1 MRKLELKQ
9 IHQNHA
15 LYGMALMMLASSL
28 LVSCGKKT
36 EEQAKT
42 EPVLVKEM
50 IVGEGGLTADDSQV
64 GGMGAP
70 STGANYSGTV
80 EEENGVALS
89 FSMGGTIKQ
98 LRVKVGDHVHRGQ
111 LIASV
116 DPTSVKNSFDMAHA
130 TRLQAE
136 DAFKRMKQL
145 HDKGSLPDIK
155 WVEAQSQLQ
164 QAVSAEN
171 IARKSLSD
179 CNLYAPMDGVIS
191 EKNAEVGQNAAPGM
205 PIAKLVTTRVLNV
218 KIAVPESEMAGI
230 HVRQRA
236 KIQVQALDGRW
247 FSGYV
252 IEKGVI
258 ADPITRS
265 YSVKIRVE
273 GAADGLL
280 PGMVSNVSLAKIA
293 SSSYAASSNTSSGNT
308 SSSSTSSSND
318 SSSAVGASSC
328 IIIPASL
335 IQLGDDN
342 SNFVWVDEGGK
353 AVRRTIICGE
363 YVSNGVNIVSGLKYG
378 DKLIVGGQQKV
389 CTGTALKA
397 IVP

>member
-1 MRKLELKQ
+1 MRKIVML
-9 IHQNHA
+9 
-15 LYGMALMMLASSL
+15 MLASSL
-28 LVSCGKKT
+28 IVSCGKKVD
-36 EEQAKT
+36 EQVKT
-42 EPVLVKEM
+42 EPVKVKEM
-50 IVGEGGLTADDSQV
+50 TVGEGGLSADGPQTD
-64 GGMGAP
+64 GLGMACT
-70 STGANYSGTV
+70 SANYSGTV

-89 FSMGGTIKQ
+89 FATGGTIKQ
-98 LRVKVGDHVHRGQ
+98 LRVKVGDRVHRGQ

-191 EKNAEVGQNAAPGM
+191 EKNAEVGQNTAPGM
-205 PIAKLVTTRVLNV
+205 PVAKLVTTRVLNV
-218 KIAVPESEMAGI
+218 KIAVPESEMASI

-236 KIQVQALDGRW
+236 FIQVQALNGRR
-247 FSGYV
+247 FNGYV

-258 ADPITRS
+258 ADPVTRS

-273 GAADGLL
+273 GASDGLL
-280 PGMVSNVSLAKIA
+280 PGMVSNVALAKIA
-293 SSSYAASSNTSSGNT
+293 SYKDA
-308 SSSSTSSSND
+308 SSSNAPSVNSSPAAD
-318 SSSAVGASSC
+318 ASSA

-335 IQLGDDN
+335 VQLADDN

-353 AVRRTIICGE
+353 AVRRSIVCGE
-363 YVSNGVNIVSGLKYG
+363 YMSYGVSIVSGLEHG
-378 DKLIVGGQQKV
+378 DKLIVEGQQKV
-389 CTGTALKA
+389 CTGTPLRKQ
-397 IVP
+397 

>member
-1 MRKLELKQ
+1 MQKKSMVP
-9 IHQNHA
+9 A
-15 LYGMALMMLASSL
+15 FYGMAVMMFASSL
-28 LVSCGKKT
+28 LVGCGK
-36 EEQAKT
+36 EAEGQAKT
-42 EPVLVKEM
+42 NPVLVKEM
-50 IVGEGGLTADDSQV
+50 TVGESGYAATS
-64 GGMGAP
+64 
-70 STGANYSGTV
+70 ANYSGTV
-80 EEENGVALS
+80 EEENGVVLS

-98 LRVKVGDHVHRGQ
+98 LRVKVGDHVRRGQ

-116 DPTSVKNSFDMAHA
+116 DPTSIKNSFDVAHA

-155 WVEAQSQLQ
+155 WVEVQSQLQ

-171 IARKSLSD
+171 IARKNLGD

-191 EKNAEVGQNAAPGM
+191 EKNAEVGQNAAPGV

-230 HVRQRA
+230 HPRQRA

-247 FSGYV
+247 FEGYV

-273 GAADGLL
+273 RATDGLL
-280 PGMVSNVSLAKIA
+280 PGMVSNVSLGKAAAI
-293 SSSYAASSNTSSGNT
+293 SSENSGN
-308 SSSSTSSSND
+308 
-318 SSSAVGASSC
+318 SA
-328 IIIPASL
+328 IIIPAFL

-353 AVRRTIICGE
+353 AVRRTIVCGE
-363 YVSNGVNIVSGLKYG
+363 YISNGVSIVSGLKHG
-378 DKLIVGGQQKV
+378 DKLIVEGQQKV
-389 CTGTALKA
+389 CTGTPLKEQ
-397 IVP
+397 

>member
-1 MRKLELKQ
+1 MRKLEKKQ

-15 LYGMALMMLASSL
+15 LYGIALMMLASSL

-36 EEQAKT
+36 EGQAKT

-50 IVGEGGLTADDSQV
+50 IVGEGGYAATS
-64 GGMGAP
+64 
-70 STGANYSGTV
+70 ANYSGTV

-98 LRVKVGDHVHRGQ
+98 LRVKVGDHVRRGQ

-155 WVEAQSQLQ
+155 WVEVQSQLQ

-293 SSSYAASSNTSSGNT
+293 SSSYAASSNTAAGNATSG
-308 SSSSTSSSND
+308 ND
-318 SSSAVGASSC
+318 SSSAADASSC

-335 IQLGDDN
+335 VQLGDDS

-353 AVRRTIICGE
+353 AVRRTIVCGE
-363 YVSNGVNIVSGLKYG
+363 YVSNGVSIVSGLKHG
-378 DKLIVGGQQKV
+378 DKLIVEGQQKV

-397 IVP
+397 IVH

>member
-1 MRKLELKQ
+1 MRKLEQ
-9 IHQNHA
+9 NGIHGKSA
-15 LYGMALMMLASSL
+15 FYGMSVLMLASLL
-28 LVSCGKKT
+28 LVGCGKKA
-36 EEQAKT
+36 EEQVKT
-42 EPVLVKEM
+42 EPVKVKEM
-50 IVGEGGLTADDSQV
+50 IVGEGSMTADGSQDN
-64 GGMGAP
+64 GMGMA
-70 STGANYSGTV
+70 SAGANYSGTV
-80 EEENGVALS
+80 EEENGVSLS

-98 LRVKVGDHVHRGQ
+98 LRVKVGDRVHHGQ
-111 LIASV
+111 LIATV
-116 DPTSVKNSFDMAHA
+116 DSTSIKNSFDMAHA

-171 IARKSLSD
+171 IARKNLGD

-230 HVRQRA
+230 HIHQRA
-236 KIQVQALDGRW
+236 RIQVQALDGRW
-247 FSGYV
+247 FRGYV

-293 SSSYAASSNTSSGNT
+293 SASA
-308 SSSSTSSSND
+308 ND
-318 SSSAVGASSC
+318 AGGSAD

-335 IQLGDDN
+335 VQLGDDN
-342 SNFVWVDEGGK
+342 TNFVWVDEGGK
-353 AVRRTIICGE
+353 AVRRTIVLGE
-363 YVSNGVNIVSGLKYG
+363 YMSSGVSIVSGLKPG
-378 DKLIVGGQQKV
+378 DKLIVEGQQKV
-389 CTGTALKA
+389 CTGTPLKA

>member
-1 MRKLELKQ
+1 MRKIVML
-9 IHQNHA
+9 
-15 LYGMALMMLASSL
+15 MLASSF
-28 LVSCGKKT
+28 LVSCGKKAD
-36 EEQAKT
+36 EQAKM
-42 EPVLVKEM
+42 ESVKVKEM
-50 IVGEGGLTADDSQV
+50 IVGEGGTSA
-64 GGMGAP
+64 M
-70 STGANYSGTV
+70 GANYSGTV

-98 LRVKVGDHVHRGQ
+98 LRVKVGDHVRRGQ

-218 KIAVPESEMAGI
+218 KIAVPESEMSGI

-247 FSGYV
+247 FNGYV

-280 PGMVSNVSLAKIA
+280 PGMVSNVSLGKT
-293 SSSYAASSNTSSGNT
+293 SSTSSGNT
-308 SSSSTSSSND
+308 GNSENTEI
-318 SSSAVGASSC
+318 SA

-335 IQLGDDN
+335 VQLGDDN

-353 AVRRTIICGE
+353 AVRRTIVCGE
-363 YVSNGVNIVSGLKYG
+363 YMSNGVSIVSGLKQG
-378 DKLIVGGQQKV
+378 DKLIVEGQQKV
-389 CTGTALKA
+389 CTGTPLKKQ
-397 IVP
+397 

>member
-1 MRKLELKQ
+1 MRKIVML
-9 IHQNHA
+9 
-15 LYGMALMMLASSL
+15 MLASSL
-28 LVSCGKKT
+28 LVSCGKKA
-36 EEQAKT
+36 EEQAKV
-42 EPVLVKEM
+42 EPVKVKEM
-50 IVGEGGLTADDSQV
+50 MVGEDGLTAAGSQTD
-64 GGMGAP
+64 GLGMT

-98 LRVKVGDHVHRGQ
+98 LRVKVGDRVRRGQ

-155 WVEAQSQLQ
+155 WVEAQNQLQ
-164 QAVSAEN
+164 QAVSAEK

-218 KIAVPESEMAGI
+218 KIAVPESEMASI

-236 KIQVQALDGRW
+236 IIQVQALDGRR
-247 FSGYV
+247 FNGYV

-273 GAADGLL
+273 GATDGLL
-280 PGMVSNVSLAKIA
+280 PGMVSSVSLAKIA
-293 SSSYAASSNTSSGNT
+293 SYKG
-308 SSSSTSSSND
+308 TSSSNA
-318 SSSAVGASSC
+318 SSANASSVNGSSPAADASSC

-335 IQLGDDN
+335 VQLGDDN

-353 AVRRTIICGE
+353 AVRRTIVCGE
-363 YVSNGVNIVSGLKYG
+363 YMSNGVSIVSGLKPG
-378 DKLIVGGQQKV
+378 DKLIVEGQQKV

>member
-1 MRKLELKQ
+1 
-9 IHQNHA
+9 
-15 LYGMALMMLASSL
+15 MALMMLASSL
-28 LVSCGKKT
+28 LASCGKKT
-36 EEQAKT
+36 EGQAKT
-42 EPVLVKEM
+42 APVLVKEM
-50 IVGEGGLTADDSQV
+50 IVGEGGLTADGSQV
-64 GGMGAP
+64 GGVGTS

-80 EEENGVALS
+80 EEENGVSLS

-98 LRVKVGDHVHRGQ
+98 LRVKVGDHVRRGQ

-116 DPTSVKNSFDMAHA
+116 DPTSIKNSFDVAHT

-155 WVEAQSQLQ
+155 WVEVQSQLQ

-236 KIQVQALDGRW
+236 KIQVQALDGRC

-280 PGMVSNVSLAKIA
+280 PGMVSNVSLGKAATI
-293 SSSYAASSNTSSGNT
+293 SSENSGN
-308 SSSSTSSSND
+308 
-318 SSSAVGASSC
+318 SC

-335 IQLGDDN
+335 VQLGDDN

-353 AVRRTIICGE
+353 AVRRTIVCGE
-363 YVSNGVNIVSGLKYG
+363 YMSNGVSIVSGLKHG
-378 DKLIVGGQQKV
+378 DKLIVEGQQKV